1 MDWKLIDKALKFA
14 SITHMED
21 KRKGTDIPYISHPV
35 AVSMMLLQAGYN
47 DEVVVAGLLHDSLE
61 DTPVTVEQ
69 IEENFGNHVKS
80 IVEGCS
86 ELDKSLSWEERKR
99 HTIEYL
105 ESAPNEIRWVTCA
118 DKLHNARSMYED
130 YQAHGENIWS
140 RFKRGREQQEWYYT
154 SIIESLSQG
163 EPFGLIDELRNEVRR
178 LFGKT

>member
-14 SITHMED
+14 SIAHMED
-21 KRKGTDIPYISHPV
+21 KRSHPV
-35 AVSMMLLQAGYN
+35 AVAMMLLEAGYN
-47 DEVVVAGLLHDSLE
+47 AEVVVAGLLHDSLE

-69 IEENFGNHVKS
+69 IEEPFGKHVRS

-105 ESAPNEIRWVTCA
+105 VSAANEIRWVTCA
-118 DKLHNARSMYED
+118 DKLHNARSMYDD
-130 YQAHGENIWS
+130 YQVQGESLWV

-163 EPFGLIDELRNEVRR
+163 EPFGLLDELRDEVER
-178 LFGKT
+178 LFGNV